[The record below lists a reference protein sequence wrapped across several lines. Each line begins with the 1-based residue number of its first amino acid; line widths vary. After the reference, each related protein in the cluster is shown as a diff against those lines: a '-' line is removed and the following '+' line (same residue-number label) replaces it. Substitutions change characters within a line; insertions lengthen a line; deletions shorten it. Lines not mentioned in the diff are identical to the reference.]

1 MILGYITRARPASRY
16 AHIKFV
22 CEECQPLDRREI
34 DFEFR
39 ILSGRNWPE
48 AVDHAFSLR

>member
-22 CEECQPLDRREI
+22 CEECQPLAVARLI
-34 DFEFR
+34 SSFESSADVISR
-39 ILSGRNWPE
+39 E